1 MITLD
6 DLILPDELV
15 WVDETDWSPVAQ
27 SESRLLSGS
36 LEIQCGT
43 KLSGRPLTLSREQ
56 GEVWAPRQTVLALM
70 ALAAEP
76 AKEMT
81 LTYHDG
87 RVFRVVFRQSEQA
100 IEARQVKEFNN
111 PELTPWYQIKSL
123 KFLILETL

>member
-1 MITLD
+1 
-6 DLILPDELV
+6 
-15 WVDETDWSPVAQ
+15 
-27 SESRLLSGS
+27 
-36 LEIQCGT
+36 
-43 KLSGRPLTLSREQ
+43 
-56 GEVWAPRQTVLALM
+56 M

-87 RVFRVVFRQSEQA
+87 RVFSVVFRQSEQA